1 VPVLGRLQTKQER
14 AEAYRRIF
22 EGQIDAHLMKNIRES
37 FNK

>member
-1 VPVLGRLQTKQER
+1 
-14 AEAYRRIF
+14 